1 MVNAEKCRDMI
12 YITCIMFGRLWHEHS
27 REHLVH
33 LADNTLINRDS
44 IEIRFNQGM
53 DSSEIIHTE
62 QNLTATPITQ
72 LSKQIFFY
80 SMTSAQIRQLGSRQS
95 TLLSLYL
102 LLKVS
107 ILARERLH

>member
-12 YITCIMFGRLWHEHS
+12 YITCIMFAGLRHEHS

-62 QNLTATPITQ
+62 
-72 LSKQIFFY
+72 
-80 SMTSAQIRQLGSRQS
+80 
-95 TLLSLYL
+95 
-102 LLKVS
+102 
-107 ILARERLH
+107 